1 MIEKKRTIEGR
12 KKGGGRRKTDVA
24 VTLSL
29 KTCQGTSHESKVPK
43 SFTSSCPI
51 CLFFLVTCCV
61 LLVNKT
67 RFNNGAANSCDYCS
81 GKSLPDIHIGRGRL
95 VDDGGKTDRP
105 AGRRSERPVGTV
117 PPIFQHILYL
127 SPRKLRIWL
136 RTLCV
141 IFSSSLGLFSPR
153 SRRGHHL
160 LRDGPWDPELGY
172 ECNMGA
178 ALGSSSFRRPDRSL
192 CPPWLWPLKTDGSQF
207 RPSWRRHPETCCCAA
222 IYADIIYLRGY
233 WTQKT
238 IQSLVAGPGFK
249 MALAFL
255 ESIIG
260 KCSVNFG

>member
-1 MIEKKRTIEGR
+1 MAARPTGRPKERTASR
-12 KKGGGRRKTDVA
+12 DSPA
-24 VTLSL
+24 NLPAHPLSL
-29 KTCQGTSHESKVPK
+29 PSEAPDLTPYSLRY
-43 SFTSSCPI
+43 
-51 CLFFLVTCCV
+51 LFILS
-61 LLVNKT
+61 
-67 RFNNGAANSCDYCS
+67 R
-81 GKSLPDIHIGRGRL
+81 SL
-95 VDDGGKTDRP
+95 
-105 AGRRSERPVGTV
+105 
-117 PPIFQHILYL
+117 F
-127 SPRKLRIWL
+127 
-136 RTLCV
+136 
-141 IFSSSLGLFSPR
+141 PR

-238 IQSLVAGPGFK
+238 SQNLVAGPGSK

-255 ESIIG
+255 ESILG
-260 KCSVNFG
+260 KCSVNLG